1 VQLLKSHF
9 VCVGIAHNGAG
20 RRKDAEGDFARK
32 IIGSGGTLQG
42 LHVLN
47 TRGDLSGYAYDFRP
61 ASVTAML
68 EKALQKF
75 EPVEAPAIDS
85 RVQDRRFVLPEGG
98 VVVAVTTK
106 VLGGQEPIKSAEGT
120 IQHDMEKAWKH
131 SLGREHLWVRQD
143 EVQALARGELPESLK
158 KRIVRYHLVDN
169 TRGTPTGW
177 GEGDI
182 KKLEMTLDKGCLK
195 GSVHLETG
203 DGKRGYQA
211 DLLGFV
217 EAQGG
222 KLGRF
227 DVVAHGRFWGEGRY
241 TPGAPKGQFPLA
253 VAFRLADVN
262 DPLTRVVPDAVRSY
276 PDYLRLELT
285 SPGRRR
291 GCQTSPEA
299 MTGAV

>member
-1 VQLLKSHF
+1 VAFRATAFNDPKVVQLLKSHF

-42 LHVLN
+42 LHVIN
-47 TRGDLSGYAYDFRP
+47 TRGELIGYVYDFRP

-75 EPVEAPAIDS
+75 EPVEAPATDS
-85 RVQDRRFVLPEGG
+85 RVKDRRFVLPEGG

-120 IQHDMEKAWKH
+120 VQYDMEKAWKY

-143 EVQALARGELPESLK
+143 EVRALGQGELPESLK

-177 GEGDI
+177 GEGDV

-195 GSVHLETG
+195 GSVHLETK

-222 KLGRF
+222 ELGRF
-227 DVVAHGRFWGEGRY
+227 DVVAHGRFWGEGPY
-241 TPGAPKGQFPLA
+241 TRGAPKGKFPLA
-253 VAFRLADVN
+253 VAFRLADVK
-262 DPLTRVVPDAVRSY
+262 DPLTRVVPDAVRCY
-276 PDYLRLELT
+276 PDYLR
-285 SPGRRR
+285 
-291 GCQTSPEA
+291 
-299 MTGAV
+299 